1 MQQFNIDELKPHPR
15 NNEFFDDI
23 SGEKWEEL
31 LESIRKRIKD
41 NKRGNIE
48 PIIITQDKVIVSG
61 HQRVRAF
68 KELKIPTIEAEIRIY
83 KSEDDVLLDLL
94 ESNIRRRGEIG
105 GSAKKVGK
113 RIKELERLYGIQNG
127 SSSFQGNQYEVVTNK
142 SEAPKKTQEQL
153 AAQMGISVDTLQNY
167 KMLADMIPELD
178 ELVTT
183 GIVTKTTALA
193 MMRNLSEDEQIELI
207 SSMDTTKK
215 ITKNEVQKYI
225 NEINQLKSQSAKEK
239 IIDKTDY
246 GLENKYKEAMSQIS
260 NLKTKI
266 NNLEIM
272 NSTLKS
278 SNESSESLLQ
288 SYKKESEEYI
298 KLKNDIATLNL
309 DPNGDYNVIEISKD
323 ITTLVNEIEKLL
335 STTLSPLRYSKILP
349 VIKDNIALRKNLEN
363 IIYMVNDWCETMAET
378 IGVTTN
384 KNIIDMEELN

>member
-1 MQQFNIDELKPHPR
+1 MGKEITNVSIDILKVHPR
-15 NNEFFDDI
+15 NTEFFDDI
-23 SGEKWEEL
+23 SGSEYEEFKN
-31 LESIRKRIKD
+31 SIKEE
-41 NKRGNIE
+41 G
-48 PIIITQDKVIVSG
+48 IISEIIVSPDMTIISG
-61 HQRVRAF
+61 HQRYKAA
-68 KELKIPTIEAEIRIY
+68 KELGIKIVPIRIR
-83 KSEDDVLLDLL
+83 EDLIDENKKLKVLLAANFGRSKNDDKKQRKVAVEYVKLCGYKH
-94 ESNIRRRGEIG
+94 GEIG
-105 GSAKKVGK
+105 NGREKNSQVGNSK
-113 RIKELERLYGIQNG
+113 L
-127 SSSFQGNQYEVVTNK
+127 S
-142 SEAPKKTQEQL
+142 
-153 AAQMGISVDTLQNY
+153 
-167 KMLADMIPELD
+167 LD
-178 ELVTT
+178 EIAKQLGTSKT
-183 GIVTKTTALA
+183 NLTRALSIERNLTEPMKQLLDDGIISKTVASDLIA
-193 MMRNLSEDEQIELI
+193 SLSEDEQIELI

-246 GLENKYKEAMSQIS
+246 DLENKYKEAMSQIY

-309 DPNGDYNVIEISKD
+309 DPSGDYNVIEISKD
-323 ITTLVNEIEKLL
+323 ITSLVNEIEKLL

-349 VIKDNIALRKNLEN
+349 VIKDNTALRKNLEN

>member
-1 MQQFNIDELKPHPR
+1 MGKEITNVSIDILKVHPR
-15 NNEFFDDI
+15 NTEFFDDI
-23 SGEKWEEL
+23 SGSEYEEFKN
-31 LESIRKRIKD
+31 SIKEE
-41 NKRGNIE
+41 G
-48 PIIITQDKVIVSG
+48 IISEIIVSPDMTIISG
-61 HQRVRAF
+61 HQRYKAA
-68 KELKIPTIEAEIRIY
+68 KELGIKIVPIRIR
-83 KSEDDVLLDLL
+83 EDLIDEDKKLKVLLAANFGRSKNDDKKQRKVAVEYVKLCGYKH
-94 ESNIRRRGEIG
+94 GEIG
-105 GSAKKVGK
+105 NGREKNSQVGNSK
-113 RIKELERLYGIQNG
+113 L
-127 SSSFQGNQYEVVTNK
+127 S
-142 SEAPKKTQEQL
+142 
-153 AAQMGISVDTLQNY
+153 
-167 KMLADMIPELD
+167 LD
-178 ELVTT
+178 EIAKQLGTSKT
-183 GIVTKTTALA
+183 NLTRALSIERNLTEPMKQLLDDGIISKTVASDLIA
-193 MMRNLSEDEQIELI
+193 SLSEDEQIELI

-246 GLENKYKEAMSQIS
+246 DLENKYKEAMSQIS

-309 DPNGDYNVIEISKD
+309 YPSGDYNVIEISKD

-349 VIKDNIALRKNLEN
+349 VIKDNTALRKNLEN

>member
-1 MQQFNIDELKPHPR
+1 MNMSKANLTRALSIER
-15 NNEFFDDI
+15 N
-23 SGEKWEEL
+23 L
-31 LESIRKRIKD
+31 T
-41 NKRGNIE
+41 E
-48 PIIITQDKVIVSG
+48 PMKQ
-61 HQRVRAF
+61 
-68 KELKIPTIEAEIRIY
+68 
-83 KSEDDVLLDLL
+83 LLDDGVI
-94 ESNIRRRGEIG
+94 S
-105 GSAKKVGK
+105 
-113 RIKELERLYGIQNG
+113 
-127 SSSFQGNQYEVVTNK
+127 
-142 SEAPKKTQEQL
+142 KTV
-153 AAQMGISVDTLQNY
+153 ASDVIAS
-167 KMLADMIPELD
+167 
-178 ELVTT
+178 
-183 GIVTKTTALA
+183 
-193 MMRNLSEDEQIELI
+193 LSENEQEELI
-207 SSMDTTKK
+207 SKLDVT
-215 ITKNEVQKYI
+215 QKYTQKQIQQYI

-349 VIKDNIALRKNLEN
+349 VIKDNTALRKNLEN

>member
-1 MQQFNIDELKPHPR
+1 MSQQININVLKPHPR
-15 NNEFFDDI
+15 NNEFFDDLN
-23 SGEKWEEL
+23 GEEFERLKN
-31 LESIRKRIKD
+31 SIRDEKMYNDILVSPD
-41 NKRGNIE
+41 MT
-48 PIIITQDKVIVSG
+48 IISG
-61 HQRVRAF
+61 HQRVRAA
-68 KELKIPTIEAEIRIY
+68 KELGMKLVPIKIDEDLQDDNSKLRALISNNFGRRKNDPTKDRKALATYVELKGYR
-83 KSEDDVLLDLL
+83 
-94 ESNIRRRGEIG
+94 NGEIG
-105 GSAKKVGK
+105 KNHFQDSQNEKAEKFTLDE
-113 RIKELERLYGIQNG
+113 IAKELNMSKANLTR
-127 SSSFQGNQYEVVTNK
+127 
-142 SEAPKKTQEQL
+142 
-153 AAQMGISVDTLQNY
+153 
-167 KMLADMIPELD
+167 
-178 ELVTT
+178 
-183 GIVTKTTALA
+183 ALSIE
-193 MMRNLSEDEQIELI
+193 RNLTEPMKQLLDDGVISKTVASDVIASLSENEQEDLI
-207 SSMDTTKK
+207 SKLDVT
-215 ITKNEVQKYI
+215 QKYTQKQIQQYI

-349 VIKDNIALRKNLEN
+349 VIKDNTALRKNLEN

>member
-1 MQQFNIDELKPHPR
+1 MGKEITNVFIDILKVHPR
-15 NNEFFDDI
+15 NTEFFDDI
-23 SGEKWEEL
+23 SGSEYEEFKN
-31 LESIRKRIKD
+31 SIKEE
-41 NKRGNIE
+41 G
-48 PIIITQDKVIVSG
+48 IISEIIVSPDMTIISG
-61 HQRVRAF
+61 HQRYKAA
-68 KELKIPTIEAEIRIY
+68 KELGIKIVPIRIR
-83 KSEDDVLLDLL
+83 EDLIDEDKKLKVLLAANFGRSKNDDKKQRKVAVEYVKLCGYKH
-94 ESNIRRRGEIG
+94 GEIG
-105 GSAKKVGK
+105 NGREKNSQVGNSK
-113 RIKELERLYGIQNG
+113 L
-127 SSSFQGNQYEVVTNK
+127 S
-142 SEAPKKTQEQL
+142 
-153 AAQMGISVDTLQNY
+153 
-167 KMLADMIPELD
+167 LD
-178 ELVTT
+178 EIAKQLGTSKT
-183 GIVTKTTALA
+183 NLTRALSIERNLTEPMKQLLDDGIISKTVASDLIA
-193 MMRNLSEDEQIELI
+193 SLSEDEQIELI

-246 GLENKYKEAMSQIS
+246 DLENKYKEAMSQIS

-309 DPNGDYNVIEISKD
+309 DPSGDYNVIEISKD

-349 VIKDNIALRKNLEN
+349 VIKDNTALRKNLEN

>member
-1 MQQFNIDELKPHPR
+1 MGKEITNVSIDILKVHPR
-15 NNEFFDDI
+15 NPEFFDDI
-23 SGEKWEEL
+23 SGSEYEEFKN
-31 LESIRKRIKD
+31 SIKEE
-41 NKRGNIE
+41 G
-48 PIIITQDKVIVSG
+48 IISEIIVSPDMTIISG
-61 HQRVRAF
+61 HQRYKAA
-68 KELKIPTIEAEIRIY
+68 KELGIKIVPIRIR
-83 KSEDDVLLDLL
+83 EDLIDEDKKLKVLLAANFGRSKNDDKKQRKVAVEYVKLCGYKH
-94 ESNIRRRGEIG
+94 GEIG
-105 GSAKKVGK
+105 NGREKNSQVGNSK
-113 RIKELERLYGIQNG
+113 L
-127 SSSFQGNQYEVVTNK
+127 S
-142 SEAPKKTQEQL
+142 
-153 AAQMGISVDTLQNY
+153 
-167 KMLADMIPELD
+167 LD
-178 ELVTT
+178 EIAKQLGTSKT
-183 GIVTKTTALA
+183 NLTRALSIERNLTEPMKQLLDDGIISKTVASDLIA
-193 MMRNLSEDEQIELI
+193 SLSEDEQIELI

-246 GLENKYKEAMSQIS
+246 DLENKYKEAMSQIS

-309 DPNGDYNVIEISKD
+309 DPSGDYNVIEISKD

-349 VIKDNIALRKNLEN
+349 VIKDNTALRKNLEN

>member
-1 MQQFNIDELKPHPR
+1 MGKEITNVSIDILKVHPR
-15 NNEFFDDI
+15 NTEFFDDI
-23 SGEKWEEL
+23 SGSEYEEFKN
-31 LESIRKRIKD
+31 SIKEE
-41 NKRGNIE
+41 G
-48 PIIITQDKVIVSG
+48 IISEIIVSPDMTIISG
-61 HQRVRAF
+61 HQRYKAA
-68 KELKIPTIEAEIRIY
+68 KELGIKIVPIRIR
-83 KSEDDVLLDLL
+83 EDLIDENKKLKVLLAANFGRSKNDDKKQRKVAVEYVKLCGYKH
-94 ESNIRRRGEIG
+94 GEIG
-105 GSAKKVGK
+105 NGREKNSQVGNSK
-113 RIKELERLYGIQNG
+113 L
-127 SSSFQGNQYEVVTNK
+127 S
-142 SEAPKKTQEQL
+142 
-153 AAQMGISVDTLQNY
+153 
-167 KMLADMIPELD
+167 LD
-178 ELVTT
+178 EIAKQLGTSKT
-183 GIVTKTTALA
+183 NLTRALSIERNLTEPMKQLLDDGIISKTVASDLIA
-193 MMRNLSEDEQIELI
+193 SLSEDEQIELI

-246 GLENKYKEAMSQIS
+246 DLENKYKEAMSQIS

-309 DPNGDYNVIEISKD
+309 DPSGDYNVIEISKD
-323 ITTLVNEIEKLL
+323 ITSLVNEIEKLL

-349 VIKDNIALRKNLEN
+349 VIKDNTALRKNLEN

>member
-1 MQQFNIDELKPHPR
+1 MGKEITNVSIDILKVHPR
-15 NNEFFDDI
+15 NTEFFDDI
-23 SGEKWEEL
+23 SGSEYEEFKN
-31 LESIRKRIKD
+31 SIKEE
-41 NKRGNIE
+41 G
-48 PIIITQDKVIVSG
+48 IISEIIVSPDMTIISG
-61 HQRVRAF
+61 HQRYKAA
-68 KELKIPTIEAEIRIY
+68 KELGIKIVPIRIR
-83 KSEDDVLLDLL
+83 EDLIDEDKKLKVLLAANFGRSKNDDKKQRKVAVEYVKLCGYKH
-94 ESNIRRRGEIG
+94 GEIG
-105 GSAKKVGK
+105 NGREKNSQVGNSK
-113 RIKELERLYGIQNG
+113 L
-127 SSSFQGNQYEVVTNK
+127 S
-142 SEAPKKTQEQL
+142 
-153 AAQMGISVDTLQNY
+153 
-167 KMLADMIPELD
+167 LD
-178 ELVTT
+178 EIAKQLGTSKT
-183 GIVTKTTALA
+183 NLTRALSIERNLTEPMKQLLDDGIISKTVASDLIA
-193 MMRNLSEDEQIELI
+193 SLSEDEQIELI

-246 GLENKYKEAMSQIS
+246 DLENKYKEAMSQIS

-309 DPNGDYNVIEISKD
+309 DPCGDYNVIEISKD

-349 VIKDNIALRKNLEN
+349 VIKDNTALRKNLEN

>member
-1 MQQFNIDELKPHPR
+1 MGKEITNVSIDILKVHPR
-15 NNEFFDDI
+15 NTEFFDDI
-23 SGEKWEEL
+23 SGSEYEEFKN
-31 LESIRKRIKD
+31 SIKEE
-41 NKRGNIE
+41 G
-48 PIIITQDKVIVSG
+48 IISEIIVSPDMTIISG
-61 HQRVRAF
+61 HQRYKAA
-68 KELKIPTIEAEIRIY
+68 KELGIKIVPIRIR
-83 KSEDDVLLDLL
+83 EDLIDEDKKLKVLLAANFGRSKNDDKKQRKVAVEYVKLCGYKH
-94 ESNIRRRGEIG
+94 GEIG
-105 GSAKKVGK
+105 NGREKNSQVGNSK
-113 RIKELERLYGIQNG
+113 L
-127 SSSFQGNQYEVVTNK
+127 S
-142 SEAPKKTQEQL
+142 
-153 AAQMGISVDTLQNY
+153 
-167 KMLADMIPELD
+167 LD
-178 ELVTT
+178 EIAKQLGTSKT
-183 GIVTKTTALA
+183 NLTRALSIERNLTEPMKQLLDDGIISKTVASDLIA
-193 MMRNLSEDEQIELI
+193 SLSEDEQIELI

-246 GLENKYKEAMSQIS
+246 DLENKYKEAMSQIS

-298 KLKNDIATLNL
+298 KLKNDIATLNI
-309 DPNGDYNVIEISKD
+309 DPSGDYNVIEISKD

-349 VIKDNIALRKNLEN
+349 VIKDNTALRKNLEN

>member
-1 MQQFNIDELKPHPR
+1 MGKEITNVSIDILKVHPR
-15 NNEFFDDI
+15 NTEFFDDI
-23 SGEKWEEL
+23 SGSEYEEFKN
-31 LESIRKRIKD
+31 SIKEE
-41 NKRGNIE
+41 G
-48 PIIITQDKVIVSG
+48 IISEIIVSPDMTIISG
-61 HQRVRAF
+61 HQRYKAA
-68 KELKIPTIEAEIRIY
+68 KELGIKIVPIRIR
-83 KSEDDVLLDLL
+83 EDLIDEDKKLKVLLAANFGRSKNDDKKQRKVAVEYVKLCGYKH
-94 ESNIRRRGEIG
+94 GEIG
-105 GSAKKVGK
+105 NGREKNSQVGNSK
-113 RIKELERLYGIQNG
+113 L
-127 SSSFQGNQYEVVTNK
+127 S
-142 SEAPKKTQEQL
+142 
-153 AAQMGISVDTLQNY
+153 
-167 KMLADMIPELD
+167 LD
-178 ELVTT
+178 EIAKQLGTSKT
-183 GIVTKTTALA
+183 NLTRALSIERNLTEPMKQLLDDGIISKTVASDLIA
-193 MMRNLSEDEQIELI
+193 SLSEDEQIELI

-246 GLENKYKEAMSQIS
+246 DLENKYKEAMSQIS

-309 DPNGDYNVIEISKD
+309 DPSGDYNVIEISKD

-349 VIKDNIALRKNLEN
+349 VIKDNTALRKNLEN

>member
-1 MQQFNIDELKPHPR
+1 MGKEITNVSIDILKVHPR
-15 NNEFFDDI
+15 NTEFFDDI
-23 SGEKWEEL
+23 SGSEYEEFKN
-31 LESIRKRIKD
+31 SIKEE
-41 NKRGNIE
+41 G
-48 PIIITQDKVIVSG
+48 IISEIIVSPDMTIISG
-61 HQRVRAF
+61 HQRYKAA
-68 KELKIPTIEAEIRIY
+68 KELGIKIVPIRIR
-83 KSEDDVLLDLL
+83 EDLIDEDKKLKVLLAANFGRSKNDDKKQRKVAVEYVKLCGYKH
-94 ESNIRRRGEIG
+94 GEIG
-105 GSAKKVGK
+105 NGREKNSQVGNSK
-113 RIKELERLYGIQNG
+113 L
-127 SSSFQGNQYEVVTNK
+127 S
-142 SEAPKKTQEQL
+142 
-153 AAQMGISVDTLQNY
+153 
-167 KMLADMIPELD
+167 LD
-178 ELVTT
+178 EIAKQLGTSKT
-183 GIVTKTTALA
+183 NLTRALSIERNLTEPMKQLLDDGIISKTVASDLIA
-193 MMRNLSEDEQIELI
+193 SLSEDEQIELI

-246 GLENKYKEAMSQIS
+246 DLENKYKEAMSQIS

-309 DPNGDYNVIEISKD
+309 DPSGDYNIIEISKD

-349 VIKDNIALRKNLEN
+349 VIKDNTALRKNLEN

>member
-1 MQQFNIDELKPHPR
+1 MSQQININVLKPHPR
-15 NNEFFDDI
+15 NNEFFDDLN
-23 SGEKWEEL
+23 GEEFERLKN
-31 LESIRKRIKD
+31 SIRDEKMYNDILVSPD
-41 NKRGNIE
+41 MT
-48 PIIITQDKVIVSG
+48 IISG
-61 HQRVRAF
+61 HQRVRAA
-68 KELKIPTIEAEIRIY
+68 KELGMKLVPIKIDEDLQDDNSKLRALISNNFGRRKNDPTKDRKALATYVELKGYR
-83 KSEDDVLLDLL
+83 
-94 ESNIRRRGEIG
+94 NGEIG
-105 GSAKKVGK
+105 KNHFQDSQNEKAEKFTLDE
-113 RIKELERLYGIQNG
+113 IAKELNMSKANLTR
-127 SSSFQGNQYEVVTNK
+127 
-142 SEAPKKTQEQL
+142 
-153 AAQMGISVDTLQNY
+153 
-167 KMLADMIPELD
+167 
-178 ELVTT
+178 
-183 GIVTKTTALA
+183 ALSIE
-193 MMRNLSEDEQIELI
+193 RNLTEPMKQLLDDGVISKTVASDVIASLSENEQEELI
-207 SSMDTTKK
+207 SKLDVT
-215 ITKNEVQKYI
+215 QKYTQKQIQQYI

-246 GLENKYKEAMSQIS
+246 DLANKYKEAMSQIS

-309 DPNGDYNVIEISKD
+309 DPSGDYNVIEISKD

-349 VIKDNIALRKNLEN
+349 VIKDNTALRKNLEN

>member
-1 MQQFNIDELKPHPR
+1 MGKEITNVSIDILKVHPR
-15 NNEFFDDI
+15 NTEFFDDI
-23 SGEKWEEL
+23 SGSEYEEFKN
-31 LESIRKRIKD
+31 SIKEE
-41 NKRGNIE
+41 G
-48 PIIITQDKVIVSG
+48 IISEIIVSPDMTIISG
-61 HQRVRAF
+61 HQRYKAA
-68 KELKIPTIEAEIRIY
+68 KELGIKIVPIRIR
-83 KSEDDVLLDLL
+83 EDLIDEDKKLKVLLAANFGRSKNDDKKQRKVAVEYVKLCGYKH
-94 ESNIRRRGEIG
+94 GEIG
-105 GSAKKVGK
+105 
-113 RIKELERLYGIQNG
+113 NG
-127 SSSFQGNQYEVVTNK
+127 REKNSQLGNSK
-142 SEAPKKTQEQL
+142 LS
-153 AAQMGISVDTLQNY
+153 
-167 KMLADMIPELD
+167 LD
-178 ELVTT
+178 EIAKQLGTSKT
-183 GIVTKTTALA
+183 NLTRALSIERNLTEPMKQLLDDGIISKTVASDLIA
-193 MMRNLSEDEQIELI
+193 SLSEDEQIELI

-246 GLENKYKEAMSQIS
+246 DLENKYKEAMSQIS
-260 NLKTKI
+260 NLKTKN

-278 SNESSESLLQ
+278 SNESSESLFQ

-309 DPNGDYNVIEISKD
+309 DPSGDYNVIEISKD

-349 VIKDNIALRKNLEN
+349 VIKDNTALRKNLEN

>member
-1 MQQFNIDELKPHPR
+1 MGKEITNVSIDILKVHPR
-15 NNEFFDDI
+15 NTEFFDDI
-23 SGEKWEEL
+23 SGSEYEEFKN
-31 LESIRKRIKD
+31 SIKEE
-41 NKRGNIE
+41 G
-48 PIIITQDKVIVSG
+48 IISEIIVSPDMTIISG
-61 HQRVRAF
+61 HQRYKAA
-68 KELKIPTIEAEIRIY
+68 KELGIKIVPIRIR
-83 KSEDDVLLDLL
+83 EDLIDEDKKLKVLLAANFGRSKNDDKKQRKVAVEYVKLCGYKH
-94 ESNIRRRGEIG
+94 GEIG
-105 GSAKKVGK
+105 
-113 RIKELERLYGIQNG
+113 NG
-127 SSSFQGNQYEVVTNK
+127 REKNSQLGNSK
-142 SEAPKKTQEQL
+142 LS
-153 AAQMGISVDTLQNY
+153 
-167 KMLADMIPELD
+167 LD
-178 ELVTT
+178 EIAKQLGTSKT
-183 GIVTKTTALA
+183 NLTRALSIERNLTEPMKQLLDDGIISKTVASDLIA
-193 MMRNLSEDEQIELI
+193 SLSEDEQIELI

-246 GLENKYKEAMSQIS
+246 DLENKYKEAMSQIS

-278 SNESSESLLQ
+278 SNESNESLLQ

-309 DPNGDYNVIEISKD
+309 DPSGDYNVIEISKD

-349 VIKDNIALRKNLEN
+349 VIKDNTALRKNLEN

>member
-1 MQQFNIDELKPHPR
+1 MQPINIGELKPHPR

-23 SGEKWEEL
+23 TGSNWEQFLDSMRE
-31 LESIRKRIKD
+31 RIK
-41 NKRGNIE
+41 NGKTGNVE
-48 PIIITQDKVIVSG
+48 PIVITQDKTIVSG
-61 HQRVRAF
+61 HQRVRGL
-68 KELKIPTIEAEIRIY
+68 KELGEKQINAEIKIY
-83 KSEDDVLLDLL
+83 DSDDEILADLI
-94 ESNIRRRGEIG
+94 ETNIRQRGIG
-105 GSAKKVGK
+105 NPNAIKLGK
-113 RIKELERLYGIQNG
+113 CIKELERIYDIKQGG
-127 SSSFQGNQYEVVTNK
+127 SGYYGNQYEESSNNYKTPK
-142 SEAPKKTQEQL
+142 TEADIAKEI
-153 AAQMGISVDTLQNY
+153 GISVQSLQNY
-167 KMLADMIPELD
+167 KKLTEMIPELKD
-178 ELVTT
+178 LVDT
-183 GIVTKTTALA
+183 GIVMPTTALA
-193 MMRNLSEDEQIELI
+193 IMRNLSEDEQIELI

-246 GLENKYKEAMSQIS
+246 DLENKYKKAMSQIS

-278 SNESSESLLQ
+278 SNESNESLLQ

-309 DPNGDYNVIEISKD
+309 DPSGDYNVIEISKD

-349 VIKDNIALRKNLEN
+349 VIKDNTALRKNLEN